1 MHRHLNLTMWEMEVR
16 VCLVFQ
22 QTVVLM
28 VRPGDNGVTMATML
42 MVMAN
47 TVVRRL
53 REVDADTPGKAMV
66 PRRDHSLA
74 RRVVSSRG
82 LRAQTTGIEVVTV
95 AIVVAVVVDG
105 VVVVVG
111 FASRPQHR
119 SWLTRSLRIW
129 LLILCSRL
137 SCLARRWRL

>member
-1 MHRHLNLTMWEMEVR
+1 M
-16 VCLVFQ
+16 Q
-22 QTVVLM
+22 GM
-28 VRPGDNGVTMATML
+28 VEPMDRRKDNGEM
-42 MVMAN
+42 MVMMFTEKAN

-53 REVDADTPGKAMV
+53 REVDADTPGKVMV
-66 PRRDHSLA
+66 RMRDHSLA

-82 LRAQTTGIEVVTV
+82 LRARTTGREVATV

-119 SWLTRSLRIW
+119 SWLTRPLRIW